1 MELNDVE
8 KLAEL
13 ARIDIPSGEKKEL
26 LEDLQS
32 ILEYVDQVES
42 APVKEEAVEPM
53 LKNVFREDKDPH
65 EPEVYTDKLM
75 KEAPKAQD
83 GYIKVKKIL

>member
-1 MELNDVE
+1 MELKDVE

-32 ILEYVDQVES
+32 ILEYVDQIQA
-42 APVKEEAVEPM
+42 APVKEEAVELM
-53 LKNVFREDKDPH
+53 IKNVFREDKDPH
-65 EPEVYTDKLM
+65 EPEAYTEKLM
-75 KEAPKAQD
+75 KEAPKAQN